1 MEKEKKLT
9 EAILSARDGVLDLLP
24 ADAGGDELKAHI
36 VQRIDAA
43 IGCGGPIPNVANAVL
58 NVGLDGCVRY
68 QSGAIA
74 KAEGRS

>member
-43 IGCGGPIPNVANAVL
+43 VL
-58 NVGLDGCVRY
+58 NVGVGGSVRY
-68 QSGAIA
+68 PSGDQVDFVEPSQTVLRNPAA
-74 KAEGRS
+74 RERT